1 MKRLIPIFISLVVV
15 FSTCKKYEEGPLL
28 SFRTKRERAIN
39 IWSFASVTDLTGN
52 DLTSNYS
59 NWLFS
64 IDEGNNL
71 LVQWYLSGVKI
82 DTYGTW
88 VFNQDKSS
96 IELDYTNSVLESQFS
111 KSLRIIR
118 LKEKTLVVTTE
129 NLRIDFSAVL

>member
-118 LKEKTLVVTTE
+118 LKEKNLVVTTE